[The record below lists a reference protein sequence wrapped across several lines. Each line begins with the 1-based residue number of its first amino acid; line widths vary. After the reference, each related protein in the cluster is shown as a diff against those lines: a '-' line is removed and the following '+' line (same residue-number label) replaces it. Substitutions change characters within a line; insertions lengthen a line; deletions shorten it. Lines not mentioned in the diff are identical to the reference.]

1 MTEEKQVAIVVS
13 KNSRD
18 IYIYHGDK
26 KYENITTGAK
36 GKIKDED
43 ANKHFAIPATL
54 NHMVEKNKN
63 LLELIKKLNLQ
74 LEK

>member
-18 IYIYHGDK
+18 VYIYHGNT

-43 ANKHFAIPATL
+43 ANKHFSIPLIL
-54 NHMVEKNKN
+54 NQMVEQNKN
-63 LLELIKKLNLQ
+63 LVELIRTLNLQ